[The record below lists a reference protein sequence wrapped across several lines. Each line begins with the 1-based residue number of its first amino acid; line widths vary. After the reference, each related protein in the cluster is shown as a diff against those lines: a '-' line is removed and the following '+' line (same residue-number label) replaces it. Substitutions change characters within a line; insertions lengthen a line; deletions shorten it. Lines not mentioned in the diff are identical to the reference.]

1 MKTYLILQHPGHN
14 RVYYNLSGPLALA
27 ELRVACNRLSV
38 ASNTVEIIDIEGIRY
53 LSLTTQTALTKS
65 DLEIVSRLSF
75 VFALFE
81 LEQIDNRSF
90 LTPIFKEEYEYVD
103 SKISSLLKYAG
114 KTNELFTK
122 MMINVGLLSSHFNYK
137 DSIQLLDPV
146 AGKGTT
152 LYEGTIYGFDV
163 TGIEI
168 EPKSVQAIQLF
179 FKKYLETERFKY
191 KVDKKQV
198 FGKNKSE
205 AVYSD
210 AFEYAQ
216 TKDQFKSDAH
226 RKTLTIVNGSTLHAS
241 DYLKSN
247 QFHLI
252 IGDLPYGVA
261 HGNSLNKKSTSIT
274 RNPAELLEASLP
286 GWFKVLKT
294 GGVVV
299 IAWNAFV
306 VSRHKLSELFM
317 QYGFEVLTES
327 PYDEFEHMVDRSIKR
342 DIVVARK
349 VK

>member
-27 ELRVACNRLSV
+27 ELKV
-38 ASNTVEIIDIEGIRY
+38 ASSRLNSTSSAIEIVNIEGIRY
-53 LSLTTQTALTKS
+53 LSLTTEDELTTL
-65 DLEIVSRLSF
+65 DLELLSRLSF

-81 LEQIDNRSF
+81 LETIEDKRF
-90 LTPIFKEEYEYVD
+90 LKPLLKKDYEYVD

-122 MMINVGLLSSHFNYK
+122 MMVNVGLLSSDFSFEDN
-137 DSIQLLDPV
+137 IQLLDPV

-152 LYEGTIYGFDV
+152 LYEGSIYGFNV

-168 EPKSVQAIQLF
+168 DPKSTQAIQLF
-179 FKKYLETERFKY
+179 FKKYLETERYKY
-191 KVDKKQV
+191 GVEKKQV
-198 FGKNKSE
+198 FGKNKGE
-205 AVYSD
+205 ATYAD
-210 AFEYAQ
+210 CFEYAQ
-216 TKDQFKSDAH
+216 NKADFKSDEH
-226 RKTLTIVNGSTLHAS
+226 RKSLNIITGSTLNAS
-241 DYLKSN
+241 DYSKAN
-247 QFHLI
+247 YFNLI

-261 HGNSLNKKSTSIT
+261 HGNSLDKKATSIT

-286 GWFKVLKT
+286 GWFKVLKK

-306 VSRHKLSELFM
+306 VSRKRLSDIFI
-317 QYGFEVLTES
+317 QHGFQVLTES

-342 DIVVARK
+342 DIVVAK
-349 VK
+349 KI